1 MENVLKIKGLN
12 KRYGK
17 QQALHDVDLTIAKGD
32 IYGLVGR
39 NGAGKTTL
47 LKAIVQLI
55 QPTSGSLQLFD
66 VEGGKA
72 YTQMLKRVGNVIET
86 PVAYDQLTAEQNLNY
101 YCKISGV
108 VEPEAV
114 SKALAFVGLTNVGH
128 KKYRDFSLGMKQ
140 KLGLAI
146 ALLNQPDFLILDE
159 PINGLDPVAIVEFRE
174 LLLRLNQERGM
185 TILIS
190 SHILEELYLVATRF
204 GVISEGRLIKE
215 MTKHEFDLMA
225 KRFIQL
231 EVDDVATASRLLES
245 QLISEYKVVSDH
257 KIHIY
262 QENVLIRDLVRQLV
276 YEGIAI
282 DRISFEGENL
292 ESYFKELVTSE
303 GGN

>member
-17 QQALHDVDLTIAKGD
+17 QLALHDVDLTIAKGD

-55 QPTSGSLQLFD
+55 QPTSGSLQLFG

-72 YTQMLKRVGNVIET
+72 YIQMLKRVGNVIET

-108 VEPEAV
+108 VEPDAV
-114 SKALAFVGLTNVGH
+114 SKALAFVGLTNVGN

-231 EVDDVATASRLLES
+231 EVDDVATASRLLDS
-245 QLISEYKVVSDH
+245 QLISEYKVVNDH

-262 QENVLIRDLVRQLV
+262 QENVLIRDLIRQLV

-282 DRISFEGENL
+282 DQISFEGENL

>member
-1 MENVLKIKGLN
+1 M
-12 KRYGK
+12 
-17 QQALHDVDLTIAKGD
+17 
-32 IYGLVGR
+32 
-39 NGAGKTTL
+39 
-47 LKAIVQLI
+47 
-55 QPTSGSLQLFD
+55 
-66 VEGGKA
+66 
-72 YTQMLKRVGNVIET
+72 
-86 PVAYDQLTAEQNLNY
+86 
-101 YCKISGV
+101 
-108 VEPEAV
+108 VEPDTV
-114 SKALAFVGLTNVGH
+114 SKALSFVGLTNVGN

-303 GGN
+303 GGK

>member
-1 MENVLKIKGLN
+1 MENVLTIKGLN

-55 QPTSGSLQLFD
+55 QPTGGSLQLFG

-86 PVAYDQLTAEQNLNY
+86 PVAYDQLTAKQNLNY

-108 VEPEAV
+108 VEPDAV
-114 SKALAFVGLTNVGH
+114 SKALSFVGLTNVGN

-245 QLISEYKVVSDH
+245 QLISEYKVVSDQ

-303 GGN
+303 GGK

>member
-1 MENVLKIKGLN
+1 MENVLTIKGLN

-55 QPTSGSLQLFD
+55 QPTGGSLQLFG

-86 PVAYDQLTAEQNLNY
+86 PVAYDQLTANLNY

-108 VEPEAV
+108 VEPDAV
-114 SKALAFVGLTNVGH
+114 SKALSFVGLTNVGN

-215 MTKHEFDLMA
+215 MTKHEFELMA

-262 QENVLIRDLVRQLV
+262 QENVLNRDLVRQLV

-303 GGN
+303 GGK

>member
-1 MENVLKIKGLN
+1 MENVLTIKGLN

-55 QPTSGSLQLFD
+55 QPTGGSLQLFG

-86 PVAYDQLTAEQNLNY
+86 PVAYDQLTAKQNLNY

-108 VEPEAV
+108 VEPDAV
-114 SKALAFVGLTNVGH
+114 SKALSFVGLTNVGN

-190 SHILEELYLVATRF
+190 SHILEELYLVVLRF

-215 MTKHEFDLMA
+215 MTKHEFELMA

-231 EVDDVATASRLLES
+231 EVDDVATA
-245 QLISEYKVVSDH
+245 
-257 KIHIY
+257 
-262 QENVLIRDLVRQLV
+262 
-276 YEGIAI
+276 AC
-282 DRISFEGENL
+282 
-292 ESYFKELVTSE
+292 
-303 GGN
+303 

>member
-17 QQALHDVDLTIAKGD
+17 QLALHDVDLTIAKGD

-55 QPTSGSLQLFD
+55 QPTSGSLQLFG

-72 YTQMLKRVGNVIET
+72 YIQMLKRVGNVIET

-108 VEPEAV
+108 VEPDAV
-114 SKALAFVGLTNVGH
+114 SKALAFVGLTNVGN

-231 EVDDVATASRLLES
+231 EVDDVATASRLLDS

-257 KIHIY
+257 KILIY
-262 QENVLIRDLVRQLV
+262 QENVLIRDLIRQLV

-282 DRISFEGENL
+282 DQISFEGENL

>member
-1 MENVLKIKGLN
+1 MENVLTIKGLN

-55 QPTSGSLQLFD
+55 QPTGGSLQLFG

-86 PVAYDQLTAEQNLNY
+86 PVAYDQLTAKQNLNY

-108 VEPEAV
+108 VEPDAV
-114 SKALAFVGLTNVGH
+114 SKALSFVGLTNVGN
-128 KKYRDFSLGMKQ
+128 KNTVIFLRMKQ

-159 PINGLDPVAIVEFRE
+159 PINGLDPVAIVEFRAAF
-174 LLLRLNQERGM
+174 
-185 TILIS
+185 TIESGTRHDDFDLQPY
-190 SHILEELYLVATRF
+190 LEELYLVATRF
-204 GVISEGRLIKE
+204 GVIVRRLIKE
-215 MTKHEFDLMA
+215 MTKHEFELMA

-262 QENVLIRDLVRQLV
+262 QENVLIRDLVRQMV

-282 DRISFEGENL
+282 DQISFEG
-292 ESYFKELVTSE
+292 KI
-303 GGN
+303 